1 MMSQKNASNSPLH
14 VSPQATPRVGKSDR
28 TRAAILN
35 AALDFVWSHPFRDM
49 TVSSLMESTGASRS
63 TFYQYFGDLH
73 EVMETLLTMLQEE
86 IFTAVEPWLAGV
98 GDPVA
103 LIRET
108 LSGLVDVCYQ
118 RGPFLRAITDAAS
131 TDPRLEK
138 AWLQFLVGFD
148 NAATARIEADQK
160 QGLIPAFEVRPVAFA
175 LNRLNAYTLLQAF
188 GQRPR
193 QQPDPVREALTRIWI
208 STLYGAEWLEKKSSD
223 LVRK

>member
-1 MMSQKNASNSPLH
+1 MMSEIKNTPSPLH
-14 VSPQATPRVGKSDR
+14 VDPQPVPKVGKSER

-49 TVSSLMESTGASRS
+49 TVTSLMEPTGASRS
-63 TFYQYFGDLH
+63 AFYQYFSDLH
-73 EVMETLLTMLQEE
+73 EVMENLLTMLGEE
-86 IFTAVEPWLAGV
+86 IFRAADPWIAGT
-98 GDPVA
+98 GDPIA
-103 LIRET
+103 LIQET
-108 LSGLVDVCYQ
+108 LAGLVDVSHQ

-131 TDPRLEK
+131 TDTRLET

-148 NAATARIEADQK
+148 EAATARIEADQK
-160 QGLIPAFEVRPVAFA
+160 QCLIPDFEVRPVAFA

-193 QQPDPVREALTRIWI
+193 QQPGPVRVALTRIWI

-223 LVRK
+223 LIRK